1 MAATIK
7 DIARQAGVSIATV
20 SRVITGSRGVNQEN
34 REKVEA
40 ILKDAGYKPNLAARQ
55 LVKGADLTPSILVSL
70 PMQVTPFF
78 TSIIKGIRA
87 ATKTQPFNLVL
98 EENEP
103 KAMEELLELSSE
115 GTTGV
120 LILSRGLSVE
130 EKRLFKL
137 HHIPYVLVDGKDFDS
152 HCLHINGIYGSY
164 QAAKYLFELGVRKP
178 LYIGNP
184 IPEFGSQ
191 RDRWIGFKAFWDEQ
205 EIFVR
210 KILGEV
216 DGSSEGFM
224 DQGYQLTR
232 QAVEIKDEIDG
243 IFYFCDEMAVG
254 GLKALREAR
263 LGIPKIGYD
272 GWIAGEYIGLST
284 MEQPAEEMGREGAQ
298 LLLDIM
304 TGRKQNFPYTQ
315 KEYKPVLRPRNPLCR

>member
-40 ILKDAGYKPNLAARQ
+40 ILKEAGYKPNMAARQ
-55 LVKGADLTPSILVSL
+55 LVKGADITPSILVSL
-70 PMQVTPFF
+70 PLQVTPFF
-78 TSIIKGIRA
+78 TSVIKGIRGV
-87 ATKTQPFNLVL
+87 THSENVNLVL

-103 KAMEELLELSSE
+103 KAMEQLLELTSE
-115 GTTGV
+115 GTAGV
-120 LILSRGLSVE
+120 LILSRALSAE

-152 HCLHINGIYGSY
+152 HCLFINSIYGSY
-164 QAAKYLFELGVRKP
+164 QAARYLYELGVRKP

-184 IPEFGSQ
+184 IPEFGTQ
-191 RDRWIGFKAFWDEQ
+191 RDRWMGFKAFWDELQ
-205 EIFVR
+205 LPV
-210 KILGEV
+210 KSLLGEA
-216 DGSSEGFM
+216 DGSSEGFLSL
-224 DQGYQLTR
+224 GYQLTR
-232 QAVEIKDEIDG
+232 EAVDMRDEIDG

-284 MEQPAEEMGREGAQ
+284 MEQPAEELGREGAK

-304 TGRKQNFPYTQ
+304 TGRKPNFPLTQ
-315 KEYKPVLRPRNPLCR
+315 REFKPVLRARNPLCR